1 MDSGRQQNPKQEA
14 GAVISFGPRRLSLF
28 EHFVTISPVCNNI
41 RIVMEIGRSIRLSAP
56 EPRSGP
62 ERQVGDFYT

>member
-41 RIVMEIGRSIRLSAP
+41 RIVMEIGEIGDRYAYQHRNPGLGRSAK
-56 EPRSGP
+56 
-62 ERQVGDFYT
+62 